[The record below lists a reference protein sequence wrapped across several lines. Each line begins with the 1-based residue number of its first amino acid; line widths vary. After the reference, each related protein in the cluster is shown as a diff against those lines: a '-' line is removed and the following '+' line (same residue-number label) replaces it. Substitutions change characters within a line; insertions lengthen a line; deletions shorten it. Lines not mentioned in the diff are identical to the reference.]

1 MKTISM
7 YSYKG
12 GSGRSTACVN
22 LIYFLADTL
31 QVTEK
36 NPIIV
41 VDTDIDSAGL
51 SFLLNS
57 ENKKVNL
64 YLQDVLNGENKGKN
78 VFGEIEDNP
87 FFASLLAVGKY
98 FKLPERAVLLL
109 PSKVKSDSNVFD
121 LSSKTLVEFKAI
133 KKLSE
138 RYKCSAVV
146 YDCPSGTQLLAEW
159 SISESDN
166 VVCCLRPTYQFIRG
180 TVESVTSMS
189 LTSANPKL
197 PKKNFIICPNA
208 VSRKQ
213 NVFRGLQFPE
223 CIRDTLQNQVIG
235 AIKENLSNAGVEG
248 HNIIDSLLR
257 DSPEEFKKGRPEHLR
272 NEQIIG
278 IPEVERF
285 KWFETCLGVLEQDKL
300 IDDERLAVERYKYLA
315 SLIK

>member
-1 MKTISM
+1 MKIAIVTLHRV
-7 YSYKG
+7 YNY
-12 GSGRSTACVN
+12 GSVLQAYATQKVFEKRGHSTQVIDYITPQLYGSFEN
-22 LIYFLADTL
+22 TGMPYADTL
-31 QVTEK
+31 DWWAH
-36 NPIIV
+36 V
-41 VDTDIDSAGL
+41 VR
-51 SFLLNS
+51 
-57 ENKKVNL
+57 NKKVNL

-109 PSKVKSDSNVFD
+109 PSKVKSDSNAFD

-138 RYKCSAVV
+138 RYKCSAVF

-197 PKKNFIICPNA
+197 PKKNFIICFNSA
-208 VSRKQ
+208 NK
-213 NVFRGLQFPE
+213 
-223 CIRDTLQNQVIG
+223 
-235 AIKENLSNAGVEG
+235 
-248 HNIIDSLLR
+248 
-257 DSPEEFKKGRPEHLR
+257 
-272 NEQIIG
+272 
-278 IPEVERF
+278 
-285 KWFETCLGVLEQDKL
+285 
-300 IDDERLAVERYKYLA
+300 
-315 SLIK
+315 